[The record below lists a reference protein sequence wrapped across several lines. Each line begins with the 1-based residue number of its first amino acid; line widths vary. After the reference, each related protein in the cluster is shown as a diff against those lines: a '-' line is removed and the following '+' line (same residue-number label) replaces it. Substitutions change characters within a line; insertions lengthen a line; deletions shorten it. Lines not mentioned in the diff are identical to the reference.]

1 MDKFCPKCGK
11 PVKKGVFCDSCE
23 EKTLEY
29 KPIKIKLCPSKRYFY
44 KGQWRG
50 FRDLRSLSEKL
61 LKQSV
66 KEHAEL
72 IAGLEEFKDLLEKP
86 GLKKEIP
93 LTIAYEDREFVLPV
107 ETEVTYSPGVSKIG
121 STYFE
126 GILQLRNATPESKEY
141 VKKFLLSKSKKQ
153 VLVNKV
159 IDKNSSV
166 DYFFTDKKKMRPL
179 ALKLVRNFG
188 GYISE
193 NPQLFSKDKQ
203 TSKDIYRQNMLVELP
218 SFKEGDVV
226 DLDGTLVLVK
236 KTEKII
242 TGINLET
249 GKKTTF
255 TYTPMNSESFKVV
268 KQEKTTVSQTKPELQ
283 AILPETYQPVKAGNP
298 LKLSLVPGQK
308 IRLVRQEKKYY
319 VLGA

>member
-11 PVKKGVFCDSCE
+11 KVKKGVFCASCE

-29 KPIKIKLCPSKRYFY
+29 KPVKIKLCPSKRYFH

-61 LKQSV
+61 LRQSV
-66 KEHAEL
+66 KEETVVL
-72 IAGLEEFKDLLEKP
+72 TAGLEEYKDLLDKP

-93 LTIAYEDREFVLPV
+93 LAVAYEDREFLLPV
-107 ETEVTYSPGVSKIG
+107 EVEVTYSPGISKVG
-121 STYFE
+121 STYYE
-126 GILQLRNATPESKEY
+126 GVLQLRNATTESKDY
-141 VKKFLLSKSKKQ
+141 VKKFVLRRSKKD

-159 IDKNSSV
+159 VDKKSSV
-166 DYFFTDKKKMRPL
+166 DYYFTAKKKMRPL

-203 TSKDIYRQNMLVELP
+203 TSKDIFRQNVLVELP
-218 SFKEGDVV
+218 PFREGDVV
-226 DLDGTLVLVK
+226 VVDERPVLVK

-242 TGINLET
+242 TGVNLET

-255 TYTPMNSESFKVV
+255 SYSAGNAESFKVLG
-268 KQEKTTVSQTKPELQ
+268 KEKTSVVQVEPGLSVLRPD
-283 AILPETYQPVKAGNP
+283 TYQPVKALNP
-298 LKLSLVPGQK
+298 LKIKFVPGQK
-308 IRLVRQEKKYY
+308 ARFVRYKNKYY
-319 VLGA
+319 VL